1 MKKFLVL
8 LVVAAFVVSS
18 WGCAS
23 KSEYDKLM
31 DQKKVVEKKVT
42 ELNAEKA
49 KLKKTITSREM
60 QIKDLKAEV
69 SKTATAVSQME
80 KELNSLKSQIKSPR

>member
-1 MKKFLVL
+1 MKKLLILLVL
-8 LVVAAFVVSS
+8 VAFVVSA

-31 DQKKVVEKKVT
+31 DQKKVAEKKVT

-49 KLKKTITSREM
+49 SLKKTITSREM

-69 SKTATAVSQME
+69 AKTSTAVSQME
-80 KELNSLKSQIKSPR
+80 KELNSLKSQLAK